1 MDYEV
6 LEKKIEKSIKDYE
19 VLQKIE
25 KNTRKTA
32 RIARFWNFIFIACFI
47 IYILIQLSY

>member
-6 LEKKIEKSIKDYE
+6 LE
-19 VLQKIE
+19 KIE

-32 RIARFWNFIFIACFI
+32 GVLRFWNFIFIALFI